1 MAFALFDRSA
11 ARFKIVRNILI
22 TTVTSDSTGKA
33 TITIPAG
40 LSGFRIYLA
49 QAMGYVVRLDWTYD
63 STTGNLTL
71 TFLKPVVSTVTATF
85 VAGISKSTAAV
96 VSAVTPQRGYI
107 TTTKVTVVTGVSVT
121 TTQVIGGVA
130 YGYITTVKTSVLSG
144 VTPLT
149 APGASG
155 IALQTAA
162 VVSAVG
168 DDVGRWTVDAAG
180 NLSHTHA
187 VSTIVAVTGISVTT
201 AAFVTGLSTAT
212 VSVVSD
218 ITTGTAGIAV
228 VTSAAGAVVVGS
240 VSALTGSAV
249 SDITTGS
256 AGVAVL
262 TGVSVSTAVVL
273 ADVAPQTG
281 SAVISASIAYEPIP
295 NTSFELIIM
304 W

>member
-11 ARFKIVRNILI
+11 ARFKIVKNILI

-40 LSGFRIYLA
+40 LTGFRIYLA

-121 TTQVIGGVA
+121 TTRVVGGVA
-130 YGYITTVKTSVLSG
+130 YGYITTTKVSVLSG

-168 DDVGRWTVDAAG
+168 DDVGRWTADAAG

-187 VSTIVAVTGISVTT
+187 VSTIAAVTGISVTT
-201 AAFVTGLSTAT
+201 AAFVTGLSTTT

-218 ITTGTAGIAV
+218 ITTGTAGITV
-228 VTSAAGAVVVGS
+228 VTSVSDAYVVGS
-240 VSALTGSAV
+240 VSALTGSVV
-249 SDITTGS
+249 SDITTGT
-256 AGVAVL
+256 AGVAVV
-262 TGVSVSTAVVL
+262 TGVTASYVSVLS
-273 ADVAPQTG
+273 G
-281 SAVISASIAYEPIP
+281 ISEEYGAALTNAILGFEPIP
-295 NTSFELIIM
+295 NTSFEIIIM